1 MGQNTKDPLMDNPH
15 RPKSRGTTYPKF
27 YNRSIETWDYIAAH
41 NLDFFEGNIIKYVT
55 RHKSKNGLEDLE
67 KARVYLDK
75 LISITYKDYNYGLQD
90 RK

>member
-1 MGQNTKDPLMDNPH
+1 MLTQTTILSTVSQKINSMGDSK
-15 RPKSRGTTYPKF
+15 RPKF
-27 YNRSIETWDYIAAH
+27 YNKDIETWDYIAAH

-75 LISITYKDYNYGLQD
+75 LISITYKDYNHDL
-90 RK
+90 

>member
-1 MGQNTKDPLMDNPH
+1 MLTQ
-15 RPKSRGTTYPKF
+15 TTILSIMSQRINSMSDSKRPKF
-27 YNRSIETWDYIAAH
+27 YNKDIETWDYIAAH

-75 LISITYKDYNYGLQD
+75 LISITYKDYNHGL
-90 RK
+90 